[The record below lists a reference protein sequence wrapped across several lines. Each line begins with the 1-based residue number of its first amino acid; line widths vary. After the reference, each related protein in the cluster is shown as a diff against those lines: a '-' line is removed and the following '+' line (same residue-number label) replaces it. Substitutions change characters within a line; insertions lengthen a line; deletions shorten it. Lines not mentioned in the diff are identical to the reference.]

1 MFIVNVYLFLLS
13 PPFLASL
20 LFFPTPY
27 MLRSSTMLRRLAQL
41 LPALAI
47 STLVSAHGYVQ
58 QVTID
63 GTVYKG
69 NNLNV
74 ETPAPSIIR
83 LVNTNSPVKGAQ
95 NPYINC
101 GQDAQFASLAG
112 NANPGS
118 QLEILW
124 VGGTD
129 GSSNWPHN
137 TGPLMHYMTKCD
149 GSCSTYNST
158 NSEWFK
164 ISELG
169 LEADGNTWYQANLN
183 SRAPANVTIPNTL
196 APGNYLLR
204 SEIISLQLAMSQ
216 GGAEFY
222 PACIQ
227 LQVGG
232 SQTQGPTSS
241 EECAFPGCYSD
252 DDPGILT
259 PDIYNPPIQYTFP
272 GPPVA
277 SFVDAGSSSA
287 APSSTG
293 SGSTAPSS
301 AGSVP
306 GSSAGTTSTFANGPS
321 STPSPTVTG
330 QCMLS
335 GRSVNEGVV
344 KRDSRNKRTHK
355 WRLVRSH

>member
-1 MFIVNVYLFLLS
+1 M
-13 PPFLASL
+13 
-20 LFFPTPY
+20 
-27 MLRSSTMLRRLAQL
+27 MLRRLVQL

-47 STLVSAHGYVQ
+47 STLVSAHGFVQ

-69 NNLNV
+69 NDLNV
-74 ETPAPSIIR
+74 GTPAPSIIR
-83 LVNTNSPVKGAQ
+83 LVSTNSPVKGAL
-95 NPYINC
+95 NPDINC
-101 GQDAQFASLAG
+101 GQDAQFASLVG

-137 TGPLMHYMTKCD
+137 TGPLMHYMAKCD
-149 GSCSTYNST
+149 GSRSTYNST
-158 NSEWFK
+158 NAEWFK

-183 SRAPANVTIPNTL
+183 SRAPANVTIPSTL

-204 SEIISLQLAMSQ
+204 AEIISLQLAMSP

-227 LQVGG
+227 LQIGG

-241 EECAFPGCYSD
+241 EECLFPGCYTD
-252 DDPGILT
+252 EDPGILT
-259 PDIYNPPIQYTFP
+259 PNIYNPPIEYTFP

-277 SFVDAGSSSA
+277 SFVNGGSGSA

-293 SGSTAPSS
+293 SAAPSPTS
-301 AGSVP
+301 TGSVS

-321 STPSPTVTG
+321 STIIASSTPSPTATG

-335 GRSVNEGVV
+335 ARSTNEDVV
-344 KRDSRNKRTHK
+344 KRDSRNKRMHK
-355 WRLVRSH
+355 RRLVRAH

>member
-1 MFIVNVYLFLLS
+1 
-13 PPFLASL
+13 
-20 LFFPTPY
+20 
-27 MLRSSTMLRRLAQL
+27 MLRRLAQL
-41 LPALAI
+41 LPALVI
-47 STLVSAHGYVQ
+47 PTLVSAHGYVQ

-63 GTVYKG
+63 GTVYMG

-74 ETPAPSIIR
+74 ATPAPSIIR
-83 LVNTNSPVKGAQ
+83 LVNTNSPVKGAT
-95 NPYINC
+95 NPFLNC

-169 LEADGNTWYQANLN
+169 LEADGSTWYQANMN

-204 SEIISLQLAMSQ
+204 SEIISLQLAMSS

-227 LQVGG
+227 LQIGG

-241 EECAFPGCYSD
+241 EECLFPGCYSD

-259 PDIYNPPIQYTFP
+259 PNIYNPPIQYTFP

-277 SFVDAGSSSA
+277 SFVNAGSSSA

-293 SGSTAPSS
+293 SGS
-301 AGSVP
+301 
-306 GSSAGTTSTFANGPS
+306 GSSARTTSTFANGPS
-321 STPSPTVTG
+321 STIIASSTPSPTATG

-335 GRSVNEGVV
+335 SRSTNQDVV
-344 KRDSRNKRTHK
+344 KRDSRNKRKHK
-355 WRLVRSH
+355 RRLVRAH

>member
-1 MFIVNVYLFLLS
+1 M
-13 PPFLASL
+13 
-20 LFFPTPY
+20 
-27 MLRSSTMLRRLAQL
+27 MLRRLAQL
-41 LPALAI
+41 LPALVI
-47 STLVSAHGYVQ
+47 PTLVSAHGYVQ

-63 GTVYKG
+63 GTVYMG

-74 ETPAPSIIR
+74 ATPAPSIIR
-83 LVNTNSPVKGAQ
+83 LVNTNSPVKGAT
-95 NPYINC
+95 NPFLNC

-169 LEADGNTWYQANLN
+169 LEADGSTWYQANMN

-204 SEIISLQLAMSQ
+204 SEIISLQLAMSS

-227 LQVGG
+227 LQIGG

-241 EECAFPGCYSD
+241 EECLFPGCYSD

-259 PDIYNPPIQYTFP
+259 PNIYNPPIQYTFP

-277 SFVDAGSSSA
+277 SFVNAGSSSA

-293 SGSTAPSS
+293 SGS
-301 AGSVP
+301 
-306 GSSAGTTSTFANGPS
+306 GSSARTTSTFANGPS
-321 STPSPTVTG
+321 STMLASSTPSPTATG

-335 GRSVNEGVV
+335 GRSTSEDVV
-344 KRDSRNKRTHK
+344 KRDSRNKRKHK
-355 WRLVRSH
+355 RRLVRAH

>member
-1 MFIVNVYLFLLS
+1 M
-13 PPFLASL
+13 
-20 LFFPTPY
+20 
-27 MLRSSTMLRRLAQL
+27 MLRRLVQL

-47 STLVSAHGYVQ
+47 STLVSAHGFVQ

-74 ETPAPSIIR
+74 GTPAASIIR
-83 LVNTNSPVKGAQ
+83 LVSTNSPVKGST
-95 NPYINC
+95 NPATNC
-101 GQDAQFASLAG
+101 GQDAQFASLVG

-118 QLEILW
+118 QIEVLW

-137 TGPLMHYMTKCD
+137 TGPLMHYMAKCD

-158 NSEWFK
+158 NAEWFK

-169 LEADGNTWYQANLN
+169 LEADGSTWYQANLE
-183 SRAPANVTIPNTL
+183 SRAPVNVTIPSTL

-227 LQVGG
+227 LQIGG
-232 SQTQGPTSS
+232 DQTQGPTSS
-241 EECAFPGCYSD
+241 EECTFPGCYSD
-252 DDPGILT
+252 TDPGILT
-259 PDIYNPPIQYTFP
+259 PNIYNPPIQYTFP

-277 SFVDAGSSSA
+277 TFA
-287 APSSTG
+287 STG
-293 SGSTAPSS
+293 SGSTAPAPTSS
-301 AGSVP
+301 GSAS
-306 GSSAGTTSTFANGPS
+306 GSSVGTTSTFSNVPS
-321 STPSPTVTG
+321 STITASPSPTATG
-330 QCMLS
+330 TCMLS
-335 GRSVNEGVV
+335 SRSTNEDAV
-344 KRDSRNKRTHK
+344 KRNSRNKRMLK
-355 WRLVRSH
+355 RRLIRSH

>member
-1 MFIVNVYLFLLS
+1 M
-13 PPFLASL
+13 
-20 LFFPTPY
+20 
-27 MLRSSTMLRRLAQL
+27 MLRRLAQL

-47 STLVSAHGYVQ
+47 STLVSAHGFVQ

-74 ETPAPSIIR
+74 GTPVPSIIR
-83 LVNTNSPVKGAQ
+83 LVSTNSPVKGSS
-95 NPYINC
+95 NPALNC
-101 GQDAQFASLAG
+101 GQDAQFASLVG

-129 GSSNWPHN
+129 GTSNWPHN
-137 TGPLMHYMTKCD
+137 TGPLMHYMAKCD

-158 NSEWFK
+158 NAEWFK

-183 SRAPANVTIPNTL
+183 SRAPANVTIPSTL

-204 SEIISLQLAMSQ
+204 AEIISLQLAMSP

-227 LQVGG
+227 LQIGG

-241 EECAFPGCYSD
+241 EECLFPGCYSD
-252 DDPGILT
+252 NDPGILT
-259 PDIYNPPIQYTFP
+259 PNIYNPPIQYTFP

-277 SFVDAGSSSA
+277 SFVNTGSSSA
-287 APSSTG
+287 APSPTSTG
-293 SGSTAPSS
+293 SAS
-301 AGSVP
+301 

-321 STPSPTVTG
+321 STIIASSTPSPTATG

-335 GRSVNEGVV
+335 SRSTNQDVV
-344 KRDSRNKRTHK
+344 KRDSRNKRMHK
-355 WRLVRSH
+355 RRLVRSH